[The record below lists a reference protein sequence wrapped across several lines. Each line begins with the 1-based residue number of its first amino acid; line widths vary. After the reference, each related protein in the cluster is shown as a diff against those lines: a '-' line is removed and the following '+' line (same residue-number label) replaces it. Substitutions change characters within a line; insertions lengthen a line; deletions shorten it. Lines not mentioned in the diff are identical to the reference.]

1 VYIALCEDVSLQP
14 LPSRKNTQGFKRN
27 INMNNEFLKA
37 AIVGLVLSTS
47 SLFNVANATLINVA
61 LDGVASQSSTSHN
74 GQANRAIDGNTSGI
88 WGDSSVTHT
97 EDNGTQNP
105 YWRVDLGEEFLI
117 DSVVIWNRTDCC
129 TTRLD
134 NAIIEIFDSA
144 MNLAGTYNAVGTFA
158 SPDYNISGGGLTAQ
172 FVQVRLEG
180 QGRILSLAEVQVFS
194 EVPEPSSIALF
205 ALGLVGLGF
214 ARRRQS

>member
-1 VYIALCEDVSLQP
+1 MKI
-14 LPSRKNTQGFKRN
+14 KF
-27 INMNNEFLKA
+27 IKA
-37 AIVGLVLSTS
+37 ALVGLVLSTS

-61 LDGVASQSSTSHN
+61 LDGTASQSSLGAGGVAS
-74 GQANRAIDGNTSGI
+74 RAIDGNTSGI
-88 WGDSSVTHT
+88 WGDGSITHT
-97 EDNGTQNP
+97 TGGSGTTNP
-105 YWRVDLGEEFLI
+105 FWIVDLGEEFLI